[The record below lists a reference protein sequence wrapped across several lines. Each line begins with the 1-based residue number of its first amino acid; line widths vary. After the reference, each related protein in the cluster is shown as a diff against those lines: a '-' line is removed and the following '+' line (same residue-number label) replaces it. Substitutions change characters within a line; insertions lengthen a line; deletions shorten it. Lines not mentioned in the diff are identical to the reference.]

1 MRVLLLGLLL
11 LTACERRYTWAF
23 GEDVGAAAGDD
34 WKGKP
39 CSEGLARTL
48 YAPGADSLIAAKKGN
63 RFFFPG
69 QPGHFYYVHGFHS
82 QEECERARAEVESRP
97 RR

>member
-11 LTACERRYTWAF
+11 LTACERRHTWAF
-23 GEDVGAAAGDD
+23 GEDAGAAAGDD

-48 YAPGADSLIAAKKGN
+48 YEPGAEDRIMHRRDN
-63 RFFFPG
+63 RYFFPG
-69 QPGHFYYVHGFHS
+69 QPGHSYFVHGFRS
-82 QEECERARAEVESRP
+82 QEECERARAELESRP
-97 RR
+97 GR